1 MITLKAPEDLNW
13 DVITA
18 VAYEQARFD
27 IAPELAILGLVG
39 SSEDQARIA
48 PVPV

>member
-27 IAPELAILGLVG
+27 IAPALLALSLIH
-39 SSEDQARIA
+39 I
-48 PVPV
+48 